1 MLRGTHRNAGF
12 YVLLAPDVPAVLLEM
27 GFLTNSED
35 ARRLQSES
43 GRAKSMQA
51 VKRGIDKFFD
61 RQEVLVASD

>member
-1 MLRGTHRNAGF
+1 M
-12 YVLLAPDVPAVLLEM
+12 LLEM
-27 GFLTNSED
+27 GFLTNADD

-61 RQEVLVASD
+61 RQEILVASD